1 MSLVSPFVGVLF
13 FVSEA
18 FLARRRRSSRTEGS
32 QNLDAGSLALL
43 WRVITGAIVAAVAL
57 TSWRIG
63 SRLPGGL
70 PWGVLGAGVWAA
82 GAALRWWAIWHLGR
96 FFTVDVA
103 VSAEQR
109 VVDDGPYRL
118 VRHPSYTGLWLEAI
132 GLGLALGNLL
142 GLLTLAIPVLLA
154 LLHRIRIEEQ
164 ALRTAL
170 GEPYVRYCQRT
181 RRLLP
186 FIY

>member
-1 MSLVSPFVGVLF
+1 MSLVSPFLGLLF
-13 FVSEA
+13 CVSEVS
-18 FLARRRRSSRTEGS
+18 LAWRRRSSRTQGS
-32 QNLDAGSLALL
+32 QNLDAGSFALL

-57 TSWRIG
+57 ASWRVG
-63 SRLPGGL
+63 PSLPGGL
-70 PWGVLGAGVWAA
+70 PWGALGAGVWAA

-118 VRHPSYTGLWLEAI
+118 VRHPSYTGLWLEAG
-132 GLGLALGNLL
+132 GLGLTLGNLL
-142 GLLTLAIPVLLA
+142 GLLLLLIPVLLV
-154 LLHRIRIEEQ
+154 LLHRIQIEEQ
-164 ALRTAL
+164 ALRATL

-181 RRLLP
+181 RRLVP

>member
-1 MSLVSPFVGVLF
+1 MSLVAPLLGLFF

-18 FLARRRRSSRTEGS
+18 SLARRRRSSRTDRS
-32 QNLDAGSLALL
+32 RDLDAGSFALL

-57 TSWRIG
+57 ASWRIG
-63 SRLPGGL
+63 PRLPGGV
-70 PWGVLGAGVWAA
+70 PWGVLGAGVWTA

-142 GLLTLAIPVLLA
+142 GFLVLVIPILLVLLR
-154 LLHRIRIEEQ
+154 RIRIEETV
-164 ALRTAL
+164 LRANL
-170 GEPYVRYCQRT
+170 GEPYTRYMRRT
-181 RRLLP
+181 KKLVPLV
-186 FIY
+186 Y